1 MGEISIFQGAMVPA
15 TKRGISDLGRSM
27 AAGGGISRRIQTNT
41 NGTFKRLVNG
51 EQIGNAVR
59 GEINVII
66 VGALN
71 EVSRVYY
78 AKAYDPNGEATL
90 PDCWSNLGKV
100 PEAAA
105 GNKQASSCTDC
116 PQNVKGSGANGGRA
130 CRYQRRIAVLLEG
143 DPTGDVYQMN
153 IPSKSLFGKGSGNV
167 HPFESY
173 VRYVVANNESP
184 DTVVTNVS
192 YNLNAD
198 SMELLFTPQRN
209 LSDAEYERV
218 QEAQKNP
225 DTARYLEI
233 TVAQASNVAKKP
245 ATPAPAKAAPIVS
258 SDEPD
263 DEEVAQEPVK
273 RPSASRPAAPVV
285 ASDLS
290 AAIDAWASDDAE

>member
-78 AKAYDPNGEATL
+78 AKAYDPNGDATL

-116 PQNVKGSGANGGRA
+116 PQNVKGSGNNGGRA

-233 TVAQASNVAKKP
+233 TVAQASNVTKKP
-245 ATPAPAKAAPIVS
+245 ATPTPAKAAPIV
-258 SDEPD
+258 
-263 DEEVAQEPVK
+263 
-273 RPSASRPAAPVV
+273 
-285 ASDLS
+285 
-290 AAIDAWASDDAE
+290 